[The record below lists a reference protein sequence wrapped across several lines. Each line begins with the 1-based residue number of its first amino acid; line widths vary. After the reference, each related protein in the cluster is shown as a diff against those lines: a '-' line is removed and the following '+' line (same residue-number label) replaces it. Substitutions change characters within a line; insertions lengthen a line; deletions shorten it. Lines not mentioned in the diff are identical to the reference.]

1 MLYSFAPLEADR
13 LKAIQA
19 LEKEVG
25 APLVAMTAIDAK
37 PVDMDAE
44 KLAKIKELED
54 QLGVVLV
61 AVQ

>member
-25 APLVAMTAIDAK
+25 APLVAMSAIKAE
-37 PVDMDAE
+37 PVDMDEE
-44 KLAKIKELED
+44 KIAKIKKLEEE
-54 QLGVVLV
+54 LGVVLV

>member
-25 APLVAMTAIDAK
+25 APLVAMSAIKAE
-37 PVDMDAE
+37 PVDMDE
-44 KLAKIKELED
+44 DKLAKIKKLED
-54 QLGVVLV
+54 ELGVVLV